1 MHFITN
7 TCKPAYL
14 GDNGPKRQSLKRGAM
29 QKNPA
34 NKESMKSCC
43 QLKLYRRIDSASSMS
58 PWTQPAMCQQTR
70 QGVQSN
76 VLENGFL
83 AHCMPVNT
91 KQSLCE
97 CLDHDQIRLFMTT
110 VQPPNG
116 CFQHD
121 NAAHRTADVSV
132 SCNTVTCLWGFT
144 VLTNQS
150 SRRSLMC
157 GGAGVHKLLQYCQ
170 HVKIIFQTYC

>member
-7 TCKPAYL
+7 TCKPAHS
-14 GDNGPKRQSLKRGAM
+14 DNGPKRQSLERSAM

-97 CLDHDQIRLFMTT
+97 CLDHDHIRLFMTT

-132 SCNTVTCLWGFT
+132 SCNTVTCLRGFT